1 MKNNIESDV
10 SPVVPL
16 SADVLNRIEQPIRKL
31 LAAAIDEALTD
42 ETSDLYSDVWSNVI
56 ACLPETLKQR

>member
-10 SPVVPL
+10 NPVVPI
-16 SADVLNRIEQPIRKL
+16 SDFVLTRVEQPIRKL

-42 ETSDLYSDVWSNVI
+42 ETSDLYSDVWANVI
-56 ACLPETLKQR
+56 ACLPEALKQR